1 MIKVKLNKQE
11 DLIVARHYQHGKL
24 TGFRV
29 GVMKEGEYGPEG
41 LDGVLTPE
49 QIEAVQFMIA
59 TTVKLY
65 FKQSDVEED

>member
-1 MIKVKLNKQE
+1 MIKVKLNEQE
-11 DLIVARHYQHGKL
+11 NLTVSSHYQYGKL

-29 GVMKEGEYGPEG
+29 GVMKDGEYTSEG
-41 LDGVLTPE
+41 LDEVLTPE

-65 FKQSDVEED
+65 FKQSDVEGL